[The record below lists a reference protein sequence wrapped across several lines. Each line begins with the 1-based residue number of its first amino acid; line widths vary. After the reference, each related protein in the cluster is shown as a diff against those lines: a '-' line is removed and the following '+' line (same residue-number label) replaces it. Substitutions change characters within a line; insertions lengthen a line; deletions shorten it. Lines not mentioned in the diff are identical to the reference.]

1 MAKSDPVFLV
11 GLRRVHEGQ
20 MVEYIISSNWPW
32 GVVALARG
40 KDLLESGASALD
52 SIEETIRIVEDDPTA
67 TSVGTG
73 GLPNADG
80 ELELDASIMDG
91 TNMRAGAVA
100 ALQMTKNPISVA
112 RKVMELTPHVLLA
125 GEGAKKFA
133 RQCGFPE
140 YNSLTAEAVTT
151 WKRLRETMV
160 SSYGDPKSMK
170 KTFDE
175 ILGYDTDIETLAKSL
190 MAVYGQHLG
199 GTVGVLARD
208 SRRNVAAGASTS
220 GWAMR
225 FPGRVADTAITGA
238 GTYANKVA
246 AATATGVGEV
256 SIRQSLSKMVCDLVE
271 SGLAPEVAC
280 ETALR
285 KVLSVEKFSHLIAV
299 TCIDVECNVGGS
311 CTKAGFQYQYMRRGD
326 SKPVIVRPEP
336 VSREEESAR

>member
-1 MAKSDPVFLV
+1 
-11 GLRRVHEGQ
+11 
-20 MVEYIISSNWPW
+20 MVEFIVSSNWPW
-32 GVVALARG
+32 GVVALRRG
-40 KDLLESGASALD
+40 KEVLERGASALD
-52 SIEETIRIVEDDPTA
+52 SIEETIRMVEDDPTA

-80 ELELDASIMDG
+80 VLELDASIMDG

-125 GEGAKKFA
+125 GDGAKKFA

-140 YNSLTAEAVTT
+140 YDPLTAQAVAT
-151 WKRLRETMV
+151 WKKLRETML
-160 SSYGDPKSMK
+160 SSVHDPTSMK
-170 KTFDE
+170 RTFDE

-190 MAVYGQHLG
+190 MAVYGEHLG

-208 SRRNVAAGASTS
+208 ERRNIAAGASTS

-246 AATATGVGEV
+246 AATSTGVGEV
-256 SIRQSLSKMVCDLVE
+256 AIRHSLARSVCELVE
-271 SGLAPEVAC
+271 SGLMPDAAC
-280 ETALR
+280 EAALR
-285 KVLSVEKFSHLIAV
+285 KVLAKEKFKHLIAV
-299 TCIDVECNVGGS
+299 TCIDIECNVGGS
-311 CTKAGFQYQYMRRGD
+311 CTKSGFQYQYMLSGD
-326 SKPVIVRPEP
+326 SQPVIVRPEP
-336 VSREEESAR
+336 IRAEGN

>member
-1 MAKSDPVFLV
+1 M
-11 GLRRVHEGQ
+11 
-20 MVEYIISSNWPW
+20 
-32 GVVALARG
+32 
-40 KDLLESGASALD
+40 LLEQGASALD

-80 ELELDASIMDG
+80 VLELDASIMDG

-100 ALQMTKNPISVA
+100 ALQMTRNPISVA

-140 YNSLTAEAVTT
+140 FNPLTAEALAA
-151 WKRLRETMV
+151 WRKLRRAMA
-160 SSYGDPKSMK
+160 SSSGDPVAMK

-175 ILGYDTDIETLAKSL
+175 VLGYDTDIEVLAKSL
-190 MAVYGQHLG
+190 IAVYGQHLG

-208 SRRNVAAGASTS
+208 VRHHIAAGASTS

-238 GTYANKVA
+238 GTYANKLA

-256 SIRQSLSKMVCDLVE
+256 SIRQSLSKSVCDLVE
-271 SGLAPEVAC
+271 SGLKPDAAC

-285 KVLSVEKFSHLIAV
+285 KVIAVEKFRHLIAV

-311 CTKAGFQYQYMRRGD
+311 CTKPGFQFQYMRSGD
-326 SKPVIVRPEP
+326 AQPVIVRPEP
-336 VSREEESAR
+336 LRVEGA